1 MLLDDDAQWRQ
12 PLVSPDHFD
21 RMQDRLNSL
30 ASFDAVVFLAT
41 SEHFA
46 GVQFGV
52 RRVAILVVYAPAHP
66 FDRGQGPVPLGM
78 MDEQSA
84 QGERAGL

>member
-12 PLVSPDHFD
+12 PLISPDHFD

-52 RRVAILVVYAPAHP
+52 RRVAVLVVYAPAHP
-66 FDRGQGPVPLGM
+66 FDRGQSPVPLGM